1 MILKNKFLIL
11 LVVIIM
17 TLTSCDG
24 FRKAV
29 TGGSKKPKGDEFLVI
44 KKEPL
49 TLPPDFENLPS
60 PNADEETQDEEEN
73 NVKEI
78 LSDISNNQNTTSSSN
93 ASESLENSILKKINK
108 N

>member
-1 MILKNKFLIL
+1 MIFKKKFLTS
-11 LVVIIM
+11 LVLIAIF
-17 TLTSCDG
+17 LTSCDG

-29 TGGSKKPKGDEFLVI
+29 TGSKKPKGDEFLVI

-49 TLPPDFENLPS
+49 TLPPDYQNLPT
-60 PNADEETQDEEEN
+60 PDPDEEEQEEEN

-78 LSDISNNQNTTSSSN
+78 LGNVSNNQNTTSNSN
-93 ASESLENSILKKINK
+93 ASESLENSILKKINQ

>member
-1 MILKNKFLIL
+1 MIFKKKFLTS
-11 LVVIIM
+11 LVLIAIF
-17 TLTSCDG
+17 LTSCDG

-29 TGGSKKPKGDEFLVI
+29 TGSKKPKGDEFLVI

-49 TLPPDFENLPS
+49 TLPPDYQNLPT
-60 PNADEETQDEEEN
+60 PDPDEEEQEEEN

-78 LSDISNNQNTTSSSN
+78 LGNVSNDQNTTSNSN
-93 ASESLENSILKKINK
+93 ASESLENSILKKINQ

>member
-24 FRKAV
+24 FR
-29 TGGSKKPKGDEFLVI
+29 SCNRRFKKNLKEMNFLVI

-60 PNADEETQDEEEN
+60 PNTDEETQDEEN

-78 LSDISNNQNTTSSSN
+78 LSDISNNQNDIFFKCIKRS
-93 ASESLENSILKKINK
+93 
-108 N
+108 

>member
-1 MILKNKFLIL
+1 MIFKKKFLTS
-11 LVVIIM
+11 LVLIAIF
-17 TLTSCDG
+17 LTSCDG

-29 TGGSKKPKGDEFLVI
+29 TGSKKPKGDEFLVI

-49 TLPPDFENLPS
+49 TLPPDYQNLPT
-60 PNADEETQDEEEN
+60 PDQDEEEQEEEN

-78 LSDISNNQNTTSSSN
+78 LGNVSNNQNTTSNSN
-93 ASESLENSILKKINK
+93 ASESIENSILKKINQ

>member
-1 MILKNKFLIL
+1 MIFKKKFLTS
-11 LVVIIM
+11 LVLIAIF
-17 TLTSCDG
+17 LTSCDG

-29 TGGSKKPKGDEFLVI
+29 TGSKKPKGDEFLVI

-49 TLPPDFENLPS
+49 VLPPDYQNLPTPDS
-60 PNADEETQDEEEN
+60 DEQVEEQEEEN

-78 LSDISNNQNTTSSSN
+78 LGNVSNNQNTSSNSN